1 MTIEELKQL
10 LTLSMKAK
18 DEVRTRTIRSIISA
32 YQKREIEL
40 RGKGE
45 SPSDDEL
52 QNVIAK
58 QAKMRKE
65 SIEMFNS
72 GGRSELA
79 ASEEAE
85 LTILSSF
92 LPEAMSEADI
102 EVVVRS
108 VIDETGAETMKDM
121 GRVMG
126 VAMTKLKGK
135 ADGSDVQRVV
145 KSLLS

>member
-1 MTIEELKQL
+1 MTIEELKQQ
-10 LTLSMKAK
+10 LTLSMKAR
-18 DEVRTRTIRSIISA
+18 DEVRTRTIRSIVSA

-45 SPSDDEL
+45 NPSEQEL

-65 SIEMFNS
+65 SIEMFTS
-72 GGRSELA
+72 GGRMELA

-85 LTILSSF
+85 LKILSSF
-92 LPEAMSEADI
+92 LPEAMSDEEI
-102 EVVVRS
+102 EVAVRS
-108 VIDETGAETMKDM
+108 VIEESGAETMKDM

-126 VAMTKLKGK
+126 VAMAKLKGK
-135 ADGSDVQRVV
+135 ADGTDVQRIV